1 MRISCNALIYLLDLS
16 FSLIFAASIAASRE
30 KNWAK
35 NVIFNLKSY
44 FRSGNLKD
52 FRKPKRTSFITFLKP
67 FLRGRRI
74 NIIKSLLGYRLG
86 TTRRQSFSTR
96 RERQPNGGVVS
107 DPLSRKVGQLYLS
120 VNSFSC
126 KDRFMV
132 LILDQLAF
140 FKLIYIVL
148 QCLNSSTFFLA

>member
-1 MRISCNALIYLLDLS
+1 MS
-16 FSLIFAASIAASRE
+16 SLI
-30 KNWAK
+30 KK
-35 NVIFNLKSY
+35 VIFEVK
-44 FRSGNLKD
+44 NLKD
-52 FRKPKRTSFITFLKP
+52 FRKPKRTSFIIFLKP

-120 VNSFSC
+120 VNSF
-126 KDRFMV
+126 
-132 LILDQLAF
+132 
-140 FKLIYIVL
+140 
-148 QCLNSSTFFLA
+148 FL